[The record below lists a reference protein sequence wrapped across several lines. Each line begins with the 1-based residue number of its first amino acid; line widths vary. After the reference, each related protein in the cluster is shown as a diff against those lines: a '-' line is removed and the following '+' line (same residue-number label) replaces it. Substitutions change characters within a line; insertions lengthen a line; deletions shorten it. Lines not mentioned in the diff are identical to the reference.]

1 MKNKY
6 ENPLKLYFTCILHHI
21 EAIDH
26 VTIRQYKCGHC
37 IEEDAKDGKADTQ
50 DTFDP
55 KSQINVE
62 IFTITSEIV
71 AMRQVVGH
79 GHLCLR
85 LRLL

>member
-1 MKNKY
+1 M
-6 ENPLKLYFTCILHHI
+6 
-21 EAIDH
+21 
-26 VTIRQYKCGHC
+26 IRQYKCGHC
-37 IEEDAKDGKADTQ
+37 IEEDAKDGKADAQ

-79 GHLCLR
+79 CHLCLR
-85 LRLL
+85 LRLPLKGLLSLESKMPL